1 MAKSQK
7 VFQFDSNLQKKV
19 QKHDPEHYLR
29 EEKMLMIMIW
39 YLDLKNSEI
48 KSPLRISASFEM
60 KAKQSK
66 QKLDPFTPTCVIF
79 VSGGKRIGLVYK
91 G

>member
-1 MAKSQK
+1 MILYLYLEIWAK
-7 VFQFDSNLQKKV
+7 V
-19 QKHDPEHYLR
+19 
-29 EEKMLMIMIW
+29 
-39 YLDLKNSEI
+39 KNSEI

-79 VSGGKRIGLVYK
+79 ASGGKRIGLVYK
-91 G
+91 DWPKILDLQTTKGSKRVNTDTVHSF

>member
-1 MAKSQK
+1 MP
-7 VFQFDSNLQKKV
+7 N
-19 QKHDPEHYLR
+19 HDPEQYLP
-29 EEKMLMIMIW
+29 EEKMLRIMIW
-39 YLDLKNSEI
+39 YLDLKNSKM
-48 KSPLRISASFEM
+48 KSPLCISVSFEM